1 MALKMRIVDGTPPI
15 EKGDTY
21 VDWDDYEASSTS
33 LWTDGIGSC
42 LAIALYVPELKIGSM
57 AHISGVRCPSII
69 PEAVYP
75 ENIVNTMAS
84 RLRNYKME
92 AVLAG
97 EDTKRDISEIVKREL
112 HSWNIPIIGE
122 DLGAFGGDNGREVH
136 FDCQKGEAT
145 IYRLPPLQF

>member
-1 MALKMRIVDGTPPI
+1 MKMVEGNPPT

-21 VDWDDYEASSTS
+21 VAWDDYEVSSTS

-42 LAIALYVPELKIGSM
+42 VAVALYVPELQIGTL

-84 RLRNYKME
+84 KLCKYRME

-97 EDTKRDISEIVKREL
+97 EDGKRDISEIVKKSL
-112 HSWNIPIIGE
+112 NALNIPIVGE
-122 DLGAFGGDNGREVH
+122 DLGNFGGTRGREVH
-136 FDCQKGEAT
+136 FNCQTGKLT
-145 IYRLPPLQF
+145 VYRLPSLF

>member
-1 MALKMRIVDGTPPI
+1 MALNVMIVERNPPT

-21 VDWDDYEASSTS
+21 VAWDDYEVSPNS

-42 LAIALYVPELKIGSM
+42 LAIALYVPELQIGTL

-84 RLRNYKME
+84 RLRKYTME

-97 EDTKRDISEIVKREL
+97 EDNKRDISEIVKKSL
-112 HSWNIPIIGE
+112 DSWNIPIVGE
-122 DLGAFGGDNGREVH
+122 DLGGFGGTRGREVH
-136 FDCQKGEAT
+136 FNCQTREAT
-145 IYRLPPLQF
+145 IYRLPSLY